1 MFWSCKDVL
10 FFNQGVRMEMEKLT
24 EDVIY
29 VVLPPE
35 PRIREKLKE
44 LNEKVSKNCDF
55 NVVIDFSYIEVLTS
69 TSISNLITLQNWLDK
84 SGYKLVFCKVAVV
97 TKCIFDVAG
106 LDKVFKF
113 AEDKFDAL
121 SILKQSDT
129 TVDS

>member
-1 MFWSCKDVL
+1 
-10 FFNQGVRMEMEKLT
+10 MEKLT

-55 NVVIDFSYIEVLTS
+55 NIVIDFSYIEVVTS
-69 TSISNLITLQNWLDK
+69 TSISNLITLQNWLDG
-84 SGYKLVFCKVAVV
+84 SGYKLVLCNVAVV

-113 AEDKFDAL
+113 AVDKFDAL
-121 SILKQSDT
+121 SILKQSDPA
-129 TVDS
+129 VDS

>member
-1 MFWSCKDVL
+1 
-10 FFNQGVRMEMEKLT
+10 MEIEKLT

-44 LNEKVSKNCDF
+44 LNEMVSKNCDF

-69 TSISNLITLQNWLDK
+69 ITISNLITLQSWLDK
-84 SGYKLVFCKVAVV
+84 SGYKLVLCKVAVV

-113 AEDKFDAL
+113 TADKFDAL
-121 SILKQSDT
+121 SALKQSDPT
-129 TVDS
+129 AES

>member
-1 MFWSCKDVL
+1 
-10 FFNQGVRMEMEKLT
+10 MEMEKLT

-35 PRIREKLKE
+35 PRIRDKLKE
-44 LNEKVSKNCDF
+44 LNEKVSKSCDF

-69 TSISNLITLQNWLDK
+69 TSISNLITLQNWLNK
-84 SGYKLVFCKVAVV
+84 SGYKLVFCNVAVV

-106 LDKVFKF
+106 LEKVFRF
-113 AEDKFDAL
+113 AVDKFDAL
-121 SILKQSDT
+121 STLKEGGP

>member
-1 MFWSCKDVL
+1 
-10 FFNQGVRMEMEKLT
+10 MEKLT

-35 PRIREKLKE
+35 PRIRDKLKE

-55 NVVIDFSYIEVLTS
+55 NIVIDFSYIEVLTS

-84 SGYKLVFCKVAVV
+84 SRYKLVLCKVAVV

-121 SILKQSDT
+121 STLKQSDST
-129 TVDS
+129 GDS

>member
-1 MFWSCKDVL
+1 
-10 FFNQGVRMEMEKLT
+10 MEIEKLT

-35 PRIREKLKE
+35 PRIRDNLKE

-69 TSISNLITLQNWLDK
+69 TSISNLITLQNWLDR
-84 SGYKLVFCKVAVV
+84 SGYKLVLCKVAVV

-113 AEDKFDAL
+113 AADKFDAL
-121 SILKQSDT
+121 STLKQSDPA
-129 TVDS
+129 VDS